1 MPRLTGIG
9 YGEPVTESEP
19 LIQDIVTIDLL
30 FPPNFQEKEDARTQI
45 YMLHHHFIYSQ
56 TSRLEKQ
63 DL

>member
-30 FPPNFQEKEDARTQI
+30 FPPNFQEKEDALRRDKKEDSILST
-45 YMLHHHFIYSQ
+45 
-56 TSRLEKQ
+56 
-63 DL
+63 